1 MEATD
6 VLGELRVE
14 GSVRGGRVGGKS
26 ALWEWKKKKG
36 EAKEAPEHNS
46 DISSK
51 STGKGLPV
59 RAALEF
65 LPFETKGSEA
75 TRTNVGGVSSSPAFF
90 TRGKIN

>member
-1 MEATD
+1 MHC
-6 VLGELRVE
+6 GN
-14 GSVRGGRVGGKS
+14 G
-26 ALWEWKKKKG
+26 KKKG

-51 STGKGLPV
+51 STGKGLPA

-75 TRTNVGGVSSSPAFF
+75 TRTNVGGVLSPPAFLHEA
-90 TRGKIN
+90 K